1 MVASK
6 MKKNFTLDN
15 THFLQLAK
23 ILKKFSRQKKK
34 GAEISVPFF
43 IGQKASLISHIL
55 TGRVINLQC
64 TCFS

>member
-23 ILKKFSRQKKK
+23 ILKKFSQQKKR
-34 GAEISVPFF
+34 G
-43 IGQKASLISHIL
+43 
-55 TGRVINLQC
+55 
-64 TCFS
+64 